1 MSIPPVGTPVGLEVP
16 AKDVARGAEF
26 YKAVFNWTF
35 AASTLGF
42 PAHKL
47 QTFEVPGGIFPIGG
61 AMRLAEEIPT
71 GTGATK
77 LYFYVNDI
85 GTAMDAIEKNGGKKA
100 SEVIPE
106 GNKGLFQ
113 YFEDCEGKKFAI
125 YTYN

>member
-1 MSIPPVGTPVGLEVP
+1 VVCHLHPLCDHSSGNAISRKFLT
-16 AKDVARGAEF
+16 GAEF

-61 AMRLAEEIPT
+61 VMRLAEEFPT

-85 GTAMDAIEKNGGKKA
+85 VTAM
-100 SEVIPE
+100 EV
-106 GNKGLFQ
+106 N
-113 YFEDCEGKKFAI
+113 DSW
-125 YTYN
+125 TDN